1 MLQKSWGL
9 FISVFPFVLW
19 KFPSDDSVLHQRQYR
34 FASKT
39 IQVWRRFRFED
50 NSILKRF
57 LSKIFLLKK
66 FLSKIFFSKIFFRRR
81 CEEILLQRDSFA
93 KRFFCKEI
101 PCNEFLDNFL
111 QVDQGVIWRTMM
123 DWESLAAV
131 AEKVDE
137 GQIPTTKQTVYVR
150 QRSSIVFYQAK
161 QDWKLIALHDFAKK
175 ETMWT
180 SDHFF
185 VNLYLSELK

>member
-1 MLQKSWGL
+1 M
-9 FISVFPFVLW
+9 SVFPFVLW

-50 NSILKRF
+50 NSSLKRF

-101 PCNEFLDNFL
+101 LLRRDSFAKRFLAMNFWTIFYKSTKVL
-111 QVDQGVIWRTMM
+111 FGGQWWT
-123 DWESLAAV
+123 
-131 AEKVDE
+131 EKV
-137 GQIPTTKQTVYVR
+137 
-150 QRSSIVFYQAK
+150 
-161 QDWKLIALHDFAKK
+161 
-175 ETMWT
+175 
-180 SDHFF
+180 
-185 VNLYLSELK
+185 